1 MEAALPQLAQLGRGA
16 NFPATSPAT
25 SSAVAASRLIVPKPA
40 SATGKSMPLSEATSS
55 APSSGATAASEG
67 LPDGVGASS
76 SGVGALAP
84 CSRSGTGPFLA
95 YVPITVPPGPV
106 E

>member
-1 MEAALPQLAQLGRGA
+1 MR
-16 NFPATSPAT
+16 
-25 SSAVAASRLIVPKPA
+25 SAVAASRLTVLKPA
-40 SATGKSMPLSEATSS
+40 SASGRSRALSEAASS
-55 APSSGATAASEG
+55 GATTSGATAASEG
-67 LPDGVGASS
+67 LPGGGGASS
-76 SGVGALAP
+76 SGVGALVP